1 MLEVILCSLVTILPD
16 FLVRRY
22 LQGKRLGREI
32 TMFSVWYELRY
43 GITACFI
50 LTVALIT
57 VVFYYHPSTSAV
69 TVQFRTVPII
79 ADSNGR
85 VTEVYR
91 KVSDTV
97 QAGDPIFRIDTVRQE
112 AAVETQRMRIAEA
125 DAALAVSAADVA
137 AAEGKVAEA
146 EAGLRQVQDDLRTK
160 EDLSRS
166 GSSAVGRREIE
177 TLRVNET
184 RAKGALTAARATLT
198 AAEERRDTL
207 LPAQKATAEA
217 ALREAEIE
225 IDKATVRAGVAG
237 RVEQFTLR
245 PGDVVSS
252 VLRSAGVLIPENAG
266 RQVIQAGF
274 GQIAAPVIKV
284 GMIGEVS
291 CDTTPWT
298 VVPAVVS
305 DKQQYIAS
313 GQFGGGEKLM
323 DVTDVKRDGT
333 VLVYLEPLFKG
344 GFADIVP
351 GSQCM
356 ANLYSNHHDVI
367 EDPATSG
374 PARVALHAVD
384 ALGLVHAM
392 LLRIQV
398 ALMPFRTLVFSG
410 GH

>member
-1 MLEVILCSLVTILPD
+1 MLEVILCSLITILPD

-22 LQGKRLGREI
+22 VQGKRLGREI
-32 TMFSVWYELRY
+32 TFFSVWYELRF

-57 VVFYYHPSTSAV
+57 VVFYFHPSTSAV

-79 ADSNGR
+79 ADTNGR

-97 QAGDPIFRIDTVRQE
+97 AAGDPIFRIDTSRQE
-112 AAVETQRMRIAEA
+112 ATAETQRRRIAET
-125 DAALAVSAADVA
+125 DAAMTVAAADVA
-137 AAEGKVAEA
+137 VAEGKVAEA
-146 EAGLRQVQDDLRTK
+146 EAGLRLVQDELRTK
-160 EDLSRS
+160 QDLSRS
-166 GSSAVGRREIE
+166 GSGAVRARDIE
-177 TLRVNET
+177 TLQVSET
-184 RAKGALTAARATLT
+184 QASGGVAAAKATLA
-198 AAEERRDTL
+198 AAEQRRDTL

-225 IDKATVRAGVAG
+225 IEKATVRAGVAG

-245 PGDVVSS
+245 PGDIVSS

-266 RQVIQAGF
+266 RQSIQAGF
-274 GQIAAPVIKV
+274 GQIAAPVIEV

-298 VVPAVVS
+298 VIPAVVS

-313 GQFGGGEKLM
+313 GQFGGGERLV

-333 VLVYLEPLFKG
+333 VLVYLEPLYKG
-344 GFADIVP
+344 GFEKIVP

-356 ANLYSNHHDVI
+356 ANLYSNHHDEI
-367 EDPATSG
+367 ADPATPWLTG
-374 PARVALHAVD
+374 IALHGVD

>member
-1 MLEVILCSLVTILPD
+1 MLEVILCSLITILPD

-22 LQGKRLGREI
+22 VQGKRLGREI

-50 LTVALIT
+50 LTVTLIT

-79 ADSNGR
+79 AESNGR

-97 QAGDPIFRIDTVRQE
+97 QAGDPLFRIDTVRQE

-125 DAALAVSAADVA
+125 DAALAVAAADVA

-146 EAGLRQVQDDLRTK
+146 EAGVRQVQDDLRTK

-177 TLRVNET
+177 TLRVSESQ
-184 RAKGALTAARATLT
+184 AKGALAAARATLT
-198 AAEERRDTL
+198 AAKERRDTL

-217 ALREAEIE
+217 ALREAQIEIE
-225 IDKATVRAGVAG
+225 KATVRAEVAG

-274 GQIAAPVIKV
+274 GQIAAPVIEV

-298 VVPAVVS
+298 VIPAVVS

-313 GQFGGGEKLM
+313 GQFGGGERLM

-333 VLVYLEPLFKG
+333 VLVYLEPLYKG
-344 GFADIVP
+344 GFAKIVP

-356 ANLYSNHHDVI
+356 ANLYSNHHEAI
-367 EDPATSG
+367 ADPATPGLTS
-374 PARVALHAVD
+374 VALHVVD

>member
-97 QAGDPIFRIDTVRQE
+97 QAGDPLFRIDTARQE
-112 AAVETQRMRIAEA
+112 AAVQTQRMRIAEA
-125 DAALAVSAADVA
+125 DAALAVAAADVA

-146 EAGLRQVQDDLRTK
+146 EAGVQQVQDDLRTK

-166 GSSAVGRREIE
+166 GSSAVGRRELE
-177 TLRVNET
+177 TLRVSET
-184 RAKGALTAARATLT
+184 QAKGALTAARATLT

-305 DKQQYIAS
+305 DKQQYIAT

-333 VLVYLEPLFKG
+333 VLVYLEPLYKG

-356 ANLYSNHHDVI
+356 ANLYSNHHEVI

-374 PARVALHAVD
+374 LTRVALHAVD

>member
-1 MLEVILCSLVTILPD
+1 MLEVILCSLITILPD

-22 LQGKRLGREI
+22 VQGKRLGREI

-50 LTVALIT
+50 LTVTLIT
-57 VVFYYHPSTSAV
+57 VVFYYHPSPSAV

-79 ADSNGR
+79 AESNGR

-97 QAGDPIFRIDTVRQE
+97 QAGDPLFRIDTVRQE

-125 DAALAVSAADVA
+125 DAALAVAAADVA

-146 EAGLRQVQDDLRTK
+146 EAGVRQVQDDLRTK

-177 TLRVNET
+177 TLRVSESQ
-184 RAKGALTAARATLT
+184 AKGALAAARATLT
-198 AAEERRDTL
+198 AAKERRDTL

-217 ALREAEIE
+217 ALREAQIEIE
-225 IDKATVRAGVAG
+225 KATVRAGVAG

-274 GQIAAPVIKV
+274 GQIAAPVIEV

-298 VVPAVVS
+298 VIPAVVS

-313 GQFGGGEKLM
+313 GQFGGGERLM

-333 VLVYLEPLFKG
+333 VLVYLEPLYKG
-344 GFADIVP
+344 GFAKIVP

-356 ANLYSNHHDVI
+356 ANLYSNHHEAI
-367 EDPATSG
+367 ADPATPGLTS
-374 PARVALHAVD
+374 VALHVVD